1 MIQKFLFVLIHSG
14 TLEVYEKSI
23 SSAAFCPAEPGL
35 CDDTKSPHDKYPR
48 PGQAWPGCHSNIAAE
63 RPVWRQPGCL
73 DLCVGLEMI
82 HVSYYLQTIQLT
94 S

>member
-1 MIQKFLFVLIHSG
+1 MIQKFLFVLIHYG
-14 TLEVYEKSI
+14 TLELYEKSI
-23 SSAAFCPAEPGL
+23 SSAAFCPAESGL

-48 PGQAWPGCHSNIAAE
+48 PACLACHYSIAAK
-63 RPVWRQPGCL
+63 RPVWRRAGCL

>member
-14 TLEVYEKSI
+14 TLELYEKSI

-35 CDDTKSPHDKYPR
+35 CDDTESPHDKYPR
-48 PGQAWPGCHSNIAAE
+48 PAVSIAAK
-63 RPVWRQPGCL
+63 RPVWRRAACL

>member
-1 MIQKFLFVLIHSG
+1 MIQKFLFVLIHYG
-14 TLEVYEKSI
+14 TLELYEKSI
-23 SSAAFCPAEPGL
+23 SSAAFCPAESGL

-48 PGQAWPGCHSNIAAE
+48 PGSSIAAK
-63 RPVWRQPGCL
+63 RPVWRRAGCL